1 MAKAEEK
8 VKTVSG
14 SARGNV
20 PTVGYEVGI
29 TLNMGDYS
37 SLRIVFIASGID
49 ASSDAATKREAAQIE
64 RSATILYEVVDKKT
78 GEVLNAALGDA
89 GEGEVQA
96 AFMKAIAEVM
106 EKRAAKKG
114 KK

>member
-14 SARGNV
+14 SGRGNV

-49 ASSDAATKREAAQIE
+49 ASSDEATKREAAQIE
-64 RSATILYEVVDKKT
+64 RSSTILYEVVDRKT
-78 GEVLNAALGDA
+78 GEVLNAALGDS

-96 AFMKAIAEVM
+96 AFMRAIAEVM
-106 EKRAAKKG
+106 ERRAKKG

>member
-1 MAKAEEK
+1 MATKEK
-8 VKTVSG
+8 TKTVAGSG
-14 SARGNV
+14 RGNV

-29 TLNMGDYS
+29 TLNMGDYN
-37 SLRIVFIASGID
+37 SLRIMFVASGID
-49 ASSDAATKREAAQIE
+49 ASSDEATEREAAQIE
-64 RSATILYEVVDKKT
+64 RSSTILYEVVDRKT

-96 AFMKAIAEVM
+96 LFMKAIAEVM
-106 EKRAAKKG
+106 EKSAKKG

>member
-1 MAKAEEK
+1 MAKTTEK

-14 SARGNV
+14 SGRGNV
-20 PTVGYEVGI
+20 PTMGYEVGI

-49 ASSDAATKREAAQIE
+49 ASSDEATKREAAQLE
-64 RSATILYEVVDKKT
+64 RSATILYEVVDRKT
-78 GEVLNAALGDA
+78 GEVLNAALGEA

-96 AFMKAIAEVM
+96 AFMRAIADVM
-106 EKRAAKKG
+106 EKRAKKG

>member
-1 MAKAEEK
+1 MAKTEEK

-14 SARGNV
+14 SGRGNV
-20 PTVGYEVGI
+20 PTVGWEVGI

-37 SLRIVFIASGID
+37 SLRVVGYTGNVD
-49 ASSDAATKREAAQIE
+49 ASSDEATKREAEQIE
-64 RSATILYEVVDKKT
+64 RSSTILYQVVDKLT
-78 GEVLNAALGDA
+78 GQVLNAALGDA

-96 AFMKAIAEVM
+96 RFMKAIAEVM
-106 EKRAAKKG
+106 EKSAKKG